1 MAFASS
7 PLCYH
12 SNKLTWVACLDVMF
26 SLNFIKGGNMTKY
39 KVLRDQNGYLD
50 AYVVKFGRTLTGIK
64 FDSTRMIAG
73 NAPFQHD
80 DEVIVSSWCLLS
92 KG

>member
-1 MAFASS
+1 MLSQQQI
-7 PLCYH
+7 
-12 SNKLTWVACLDVMF
+12 NMGCLLGRHVF
-26 SLNFIKGGNMTKY
+26 FKFHQGWQHGEVRSFESLFF
-39 KVLRDQNGYLD
+39 RDQNGYLD